1 MNSIYIMKKT
11 VKKSKRKWSNKYKKS
26 INCKRPKGFSQ
37 KQYCKYGRKKTHGG
51 GIPLE
56 RATSLKRKDNTDI
69 RLNLASFHRFE
80 HIIKVKKNYRESEY
94 NYSDD
99 FYNMYA
105 LEIRK
110 ESCEYPIY
118 IYTQNSVL
126 LIKTTDTQYYLTSIT
141 DIEESHLNSAINYLK
156 NTLHLKTLDDAN
168 ITFIDMN
175 DLDCKAPF
183 KLLGPSREL
192 NMFNNLLQSK
202 CTNLLI
208 EINPCYNLTA
218 NNVNTYRSCS
228 RQPHSSV
235 LFCLTNTA
243 TSECVAS
250 VELFKPI
257 LSSDETEVVINSY
270 TSPNHQGKGY
280 NKLLR
285 AAVIYFVN
293 SVFKEAQTLTSEAD
307 NPISAKVMMQT
318 FGSTGYNSKGKR
330 IKIKGDNYDDVFHTA
345 LQLNLNTKKLALDV
359 FTSII
364 NEKSSENLC

>member
-1 MNSIYIMKKT
+1 MKKT

-26 INCKRPKGFSQ
+26 INCKKPKGFSQ
-37 KQYCKYGRKKTHGG
+37 KQYCKYGRKKPHGG
-51 GIPLE
+51 GIALE
-56 RATSLKRKDNTDI
+56 RATTLKGKDNTDI
-69 RLNLASFHRFE
+69 RLNLASFHRLE
-80 HIIKVKKNYRESEY
+80 NIIKVIKNFRESEY
-94 NYSDD
+94 NYSDE
-99 FYNMYA
+99 YYSIYA

-118 IYTQNSVL
+118 IYTKNSVL

-141 DIEESHLNSAINYLK
+141 DIEQSHLNSTIKYLT

-175 DLDCKAPF
+175 DLGCNEPF
-183 KLLGPSREL
+183 KLLGPSSEL
-192 NMFNNLLQSK
+192 TMFNNLLQSK

-257 LSSDETEVVINSY
+257 LSSDKTEVVINSY

-285 AAVIYFVN
+285 AAVIYFAKN
-293 SVFKEAQTLTSEAD
+293 AFANAQTLTSEAD

-318 FGSTGYNSKGKR
+318 FGSKGYNSNGR
-330 IKIKGDNYDDVFHTA
+330 KIKGDNYDDVFHTA
-345 LQLNLNTKKLALDV
+345 LQLNLNTKKHALDV